1 MRLVVTSGYY
11 NPLHVGH
18 LECFRRA
25 RALGDCHLAI
35 VNTDHQVMLKGSR
48 PFMNE
53 RDRLAIVAALRDV
66 DRAAL
71 SMDRDITQCE
81 TLKWVYLSNPNATI
95 IFAKGGDRHA
105 GEIPEAAV
113 CRELGIQIVDGLG
126 DKIRASS
133 QILREAGV

>member
-1 MRLVVTSGYY
+1 MKLVVTSGYY

-18 LECFRRA
+18 LECFRLA

-35 VNTDHQVMLKGSR
+35 VNTDHQVKLKVSR

-53 RDRLAIVAALRDV
+53 NDRLAIVGALKDV
-66 DRAAL
+66 DHAML
-71 SMDRDITQCE
+71 SRDMDTTQCE
-81 TLKWVYLSNPNATI
+81 TLRYIYQTSKGATI

-105 GEIPEAAV
+105 SEIPEAEV

-133 QILREAGV
+133 QILREAGA